1 MIITKYRSIEI
12 TQDNIVNRV
21 LPNLL
26 LSDNVLV
33 FNYEGQW
40 IIIPLSILIKYP
52 IIYLLNSKTKEFGSI
67 ILCLLTLRSMY
78 VYEKV
83 RWIGYSGTNSNIGIE
98 ATFNNVN
105 GETIGF
111 ENKLDKNGDKIVDFK
126 RSQTK
131 IQSLRSALIEYG
143 DVMYL
148 NLDISHK
155 TDLISPEYYRNL
167 TNYND
172 EKIEDLN
179 IFPKTLCTLIQYVSD
194 NKIKTSIVVPSKS
207 NVNYELSYELSYDSK
222 KSKIDDYLANSSEKL
237 IEKKAFIM
245 NILYYTARLLFPDVK
260 YIIL

>member
-21 LPNLL
+21 PNNLL

-52 IIYLLNSKTKEFGSI
+52 IIYLLNTKTKEFGSI
-67 ILCLLTLRSMY
+67 VLCLLTLRSMY

-83 RWIGYSGTNSNIGIE
+83 RWIGYSGKNGDIGIE
-98 ATFNNVN
+98 ATFNNMN
-105 GETIGF
+105 GETMGF
-111 ENKLDKNGDKIVDFK
+111 ENKLDKNGERIVDFK

-148 NLDISHK
+148 NLDVSHK
-155 TDLISPEYYRNL
+155 SDLITPEYYRNL
-167 TNYND
+167 INYND
-172 EKIEDLN
+172 EKIENLN

-194 NKIKTSIVVPSKS
+194 NKIKTTIVVPSIS
-207 NVNYELSYELSYDSK
+207 NTTNFELSYDSK
-222 KSKIDDYLANSSEKL
+222 KSKVDDYLANSSEKL

-245 NILYYTARLLFPDVK
+245 NILYYTAQILFPDIK

>member
-12 TQDNIVNRV
+12 THDNIVNRV

-52 IIYLLNSKTKEFGSI
+52 IIYLLNSETKEFGSI

-83 RWIGYSGTNSNIGIE
+83 RWIGYSGKNGIE

-111 ENKLDKNGDKIVDFK
+111 ENKLDKNGEKIVDFK

-148 NLDISHK
+148 NLDVLHK
-155 TDLISPEYYRNL
+155 SDLITPDYYKNL
-167 TNYND
+167 INYNN
-172 EKIEDLN
+172 EKI
-179 IFPKTLCTLIQYVSD
+179 CSAY
-194 NKIKTSIVVPSKS
+194 
-207 NVNYELSYELSYDSK
+207 
-222 KSKIDDYLANSSEKL
+222 
-237 IEKKAFIM
+237 
-245 NILYYTARLLFPDVK
+245 ILL
-260 YIIL
+260 

>member
-12 TQDNIVNRV
+12 THDNIVNRV

-52 IIYLLNSKTKEFGSI
+52 IIYLLNSETKEFGSI

-83 RWIGYSGTNSNIGIE
+83 RWIGYSGKNGIE

-111 ENKLDKNGDKIVDFK
+111 ENKLDKNGEKIVDFK

-148 NLDISHK
+148 NLDVLHK
-155 TDLISPEYYRNL
+155 SDLITPDYYKNL
-167 TNYND
+167 INYNN
-172 EKIEDLN
+172 EKIEKFN

-194 NKIKTSIVVPSKS
+194 NKIKTTIIVPAKS
-207 NVNYELSYELSYDSK
+207 NNTNYEISYDSK
-222 KSKIDDYLANSSEKL
+222 KSKIDEYLAKSSEKL
-237 IEKKAFIM
+237 IEKKGFIM
-245 NILYYTARLLFPDVK
+245 NILYYMAKILYPDVK
-260 YIIL
+260 YIML

>member
-12 TQDNIVNRV
+12 THDNIVNKV
-21 LPNLL
+21 PSNLL

-40 IIIPLSILIKYP
+40 IIIPLSTLIKYP
-52 IIYLLNSKTKEFGSI
+52 IIYLLNSQTKEFGSI

-83 RWIGYSGTNSNIGIE
+83 RWIGYSGINENISIE
-98 ATFNNVN
+98 ATFNNLS
-105 GETIGF
+105 GETMGF

-148 NLDISHK
+148 NIDVSHK
-155 TDLISPEYYRNL
+155 SDLITPEYYKNL
-167 TNYND
+167 KNYND
-172 EKIEDLN
+172 ENIENLD
-179 IFPKTLCTLIQYVSD
+179 IHPKTLCTLIQYVSD
-194 NKIKTSIVVPSKS
+194 NKIKTSIIVPAKS
-207 NVNYELSYELSYDSK
+207 NNTNYEIGYDSK
-222 KSKIDDYLANSSEKL
+222 KSKIDEYLANSSEKL

-245 NILYYTARLLFPDVK
+245 NILYYTAQLLFPDVK

>member
-1 MIITKYRSIEI
+1 MIITKYRSIEL
-12 TQDNIVNRV
+12 THDNIVNRV
-21 LPNLL
+21 PSDLL
-26 LSDNVLV
+26 LSDTVLV

-52 IIYLLNSKTKEFGSI
+52 IIYLLNSETKEFGSI

-78 VYEKV
+78 VFEKV
-83 RWIGYSGTNSNIGIE
+83 RWIGYSGMNGIE

-105 GETIGF
+105 GETMGF

-143 DVMYL
+143 DCMYL
-148 NLDISHK
+148 NLNVSHK
-155 TDLISPEYYRNL
+155 SDLINSDYYKNL

-172 EKIEDLN
+172 ENIEN
-179 IFPKTLCTLIQYVSD
+179 INIHPKTLCTLIQYVSD
-194 NKIKTSIVVPSKS
+194 NKIKTSIIVPK
-207 NVNYELSYELSYDSK
+207 NANDTNYEIGYDSK
-222 KSKIDDYLANSSEKL
+222 KGKIDEYLANSSEKL

-245 NILYYTARLLFPDVK
+245 NVLYYTAKILFPDVK
-260 YIIL
+260 YIVL

>member
-12 TQDNIVNRV
+12 THDNIVNRV
-21 LPNLL
+21 PSELL
-26 LSDNVLV
+26 LSDTVLV

-52 IIYLLNSKTKEFGSI
+52 IIYLLNSETKEFGSI

-78 VYEKV
+78 VFEKV
-83 RWIGYSGTNSNIGIE
+83 RWIGYSGMNGIE

-105 GETIGF
+105 GETTGF

-148 NLDISHK
+148 NLDVSHK
-155 TDLISPEYYRNL
+155 SDLINSEYYKNL

-172 EKIEDLN
+172 ENIEN
-179 IFPKTLCTLIQYVSD
+179 INIHPKTLCTLIQYVSD
-194 NKIKTSIVVPSKS
+194 NKIKTSIIVPK
-207 NVNYELSYELSYDSK
+207 NANDINYEIGYDSK
-222 KSKIDDYLANSSEKL
+222 KGKIDEYLANSSEKL

-245 NILYYTARLLFPDVK
+245 NILYYTAKILFPDVK

>member
-12 TQDNIVNRV
+12 TQDNIVNKV
-21 LPNLL
+21 PNYLL
-26 LSDNVLV
+26 LSDTVLV

-40 IIIPLSILIKYP
+40 IIIPMFILTKYP
-52 IIYLLNSKTKEFGSI
+52 IIYLLNSETKEFGSI

-83 RWIGYSGTNSNIGIE
+83 RWIGYDGKENIE

-105 GETIGF
+105 GEIIGF

-143 DVMYL
+143 DCMYL
-148 NLDISHK
+148 NINVSHK
-155 TDLISPEYYRNL
+155 TDLITPEYYKNMI
-167 TNYND
+167 NYNN
-172 EKIEDLN
+172 ENIENLD
-179 IFPKTLCTLIQYVSD
+179 IHPKTLCTLIQYISD
-194 NKIKTSIVVPSKS
+194 NKIKTTIVIPSKS
-207 NVNYELSYELSYDSK
+207 NNQNYEIGYDSK
-222 KSKIDDYLANSSEKL
+222 KSKIDDYLASSSEKL

-245 NILYYTARLLFPDVK
+245 HILYYTAKILFPDVK
-260 YIIL
+260 YIML

>member
-21 LPNLL
+21 PSNLL
-26 LSDNVLV
+26 LSDSVLV

-40 IIIPLSILIKYP
+40 IIIDLYTLIKYP
-52 IIYLLNSKTKEFGSI
+52 IIYLLNSETKEFGSI

-83 RWIGYSGTNSNIGIE
+83 RWIGYSGKYGIE
-98 ATFNNVN
+98 ATFNNLS
-105 GETIGF
+105 GETMGF

-143 DVMYL
+143 DCMYL
-148 NLDISHK
+148 NIEISHK
-155 TDLISPEYYRNL
+155 SDLINPDYYKNL

-172 EKIEDLN
+172 ENIENLD
-179 IFPKTLCTLIQYVSD
+179 IHPKTLCTLIQYVSD
-194 NKIKTSIVVPSKS
+194 NKIKTTIVVPSKS
-207 NVNYELSYELSYDSK
+207 NNTNYEIGYDSK
-222 KSKIDDYLANSSEKL
+222 KSKIDEYLAKSSEKL

-245 NILYYTARLLFPDVK
+245 NTLYYTAKLLFPDVK